1 MRIVCKILFSV
12 LLLRCSGALA
22 QAFDD
27 EPYYPFAPY
36 EEERIPG
43 IGERFAAFY
52 RAVQQADDLWA
63 EVSAFRFSAVS
74 YRRRGE
80 DYALSPVLL
89 EGAEVSWRY
98 LTALRRLQAETRY
111 VAGAR
116 PQVGRLSVG
125 AGATAVS
132 LTEYD
137 PVPGGALALR
147 AATRNYR
154 AGAEGSLAFELP
166 RRWHLAV
173 TVDGR
178 FGRDALV
185 DGVYTRQTTAA
196 LRVGRRTRGDGY
208 WTAVFV
214 VPFAERGLRS
224 SSVEEAFMLRVPLTT
239 IPHGVVRRAMCVTA
253 GCGARGCRWYR
264 RLLRPDRRVDAV
276 AGIRRG
282 RDGHTVP
289 EPAGLVRRFDAP
301 SRQLPITCP
310 VTSRARRSEAVD
322 AVWRAGDERH
332 TQIDW
337 AELYRR
343 NRMQPDGEAL
353 LCLEDRVER
362 PLRMQTAIRIESEVD
377 PQLTVACALRVDY
390 DAPRRYKQLRDLLG
404 ADRLTDIDRFLLDD
418 ATYPTV
424 CRTTC
429 ATPDR
434 TVGEGDRF
442 GYDYR
447 TVRCEVAADG
457 GALPFDRWTAAF
469 GAARGRCVVR
479 RRGFYEKELFPG
491 AGSLR
496 RFFAV
501 AVHTLRVAGQRR
513 LCLFIAQ
520 LSRNLASASAAVPDV
535 EDMFCSRSTTTG
547 RWMIRPVAP
556 LRRRTGFRPHGRGL
570 RAAVTGYLAATRDEI
585 RTTRFFDDL
594 SYEYCDMTVR
604 GIGRLDYGAEAA
616 ARLRL
621 YVELSLS
628 AAVGAGSHT
637 LCDESSAWLLHR
649 CGQRAPADGV
659 TSCHYER
666 SSARRHCSL
675 AATAGVHYFG
685 RSGWYFSADASLVAG
700 RWVAPSFHYRTSRVA
715 NQASDSPRNIR
726 SFHGAGAAGRLLYG
740 RCLGGENVAAGR
752 VETVGHAVGTQP
764 ARRPSHGLFRLRVR
778 SGAAPAQ
785 RCRDLYRPFATSLL
799 YA

>member
-1 MRIVCKILFSV
+1 MPELESDS
-12 LLLRCSGALA
+12 LL
-22 QAFDD
+22 
-27 EPYYPFAPY
+27 
-36 EEERIPG
+36 
-43 IGERFAAFY
+43 FY

-111 VAGAR
+111 VTGAR

-125 AGATAVS
+125 TGATAVS

-224 SSVEEAFMLRVPLTT
+224 SSVEEAFMLRGSNYYNPAWGRQAGDVRNSR
-239 IPHGVVRRAMCVTA
+239 VRREGLPLGIAA
-253 GCGARGCRWYR
+253 YCGRIGGST
-264 RLLRPDRRVDAV
+264 LLRASAAV
-276 AGIRRG
+276 ETGIRRQSSL
-282 RDGHTVP
+282 
-289 EPAGLVRRFDAP
+289 AWYDASTPRPDNYHYLP
-301 SRQLPITCP
+301 SYFTGE
-310 VTSRARRSEAVD
+310 AFEAVD
-322 AVWRAGDERH
+322 AVWRAGDERY

-353 LCLEDRVER
+353 YALEDRVER

-404 ADRLTDIDRFLLDD
+404 AGRLTDIDHFLLDD
-418 ATYPTV
+418 ATYSN
-424 CRTTC
+424 RLQNDLRH
-429 ATPDR
+429 PDR

-457 GALPFDRWTAAF
+457 VVRYRSDRWTAEF
-469 GAARGRCVVR
+469 GASVGRCVV

-491 AGSLR
+491 AGSYGGSSRLR
-496 RFFAV
+496 FTPYA
-501 AVHTLRVAGQRR
+501 LRASAGYA
-513 LCLFIAQ
+513 FS
-520 LSRNLASASAAVPDV
+520 SRSYLEISASASAAVPDV
-535 EDMFCSRSTTTG
+535 EDLFLQPLYNNRTVDDPSLSRRYG
-547 RWMIRPVAP
+547 AELGFV
-556 LRRRTGFRPHGRGL
+556 RTGL
-570 RAAVTGYLAATRDEI
+570 RAAGDGLPRGDAGWNPHYP
-585 RTTRFFDDL
+585 FFRRPLLRILRYD
-594 SYEYCDMTVR
+594 
-604 GIGRLDYGAEAA
+604 GARHRP
-616 ARLRL
+616 ARLRRRGGGPTAP
-621 YVELSLS
+621 YVELEP
-628 AAVGAGSHT
+628 VGRRRCGQPH
-637 LCDESSAWLLHR
+637 LCDESFGMALHR
-649 CGQRAPADGV
+649 CGQRAPRRRR
-659 TSCHYER
+659 HELHER
-666 SSARRHCSL
+666 SSARRHGL
-675 AATAGVHYFG
+675 AGRDGRRALFRPFGVVFLC
-685 RSGWYFSADASLVAG
+685 RCVAG
-700 RWVAPSFHYRTSRVA
+700 RRTMGRAVVPLPDFA
-715 NQASDSPRNIR
+715 CGEPGLRFARNIR

-764 ARRPSHGLFRLRVR
+764 ARRPSHGLLRLRVR

-785 RCRDLYRPFATSLL
+785 RCRVLLPSVRYEPALCLRPQRDVDREL
-799 YA
+799 